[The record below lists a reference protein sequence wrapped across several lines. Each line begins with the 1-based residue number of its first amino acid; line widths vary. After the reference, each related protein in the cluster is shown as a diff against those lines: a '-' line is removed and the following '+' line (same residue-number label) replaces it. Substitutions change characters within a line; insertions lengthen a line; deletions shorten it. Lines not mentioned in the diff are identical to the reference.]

1 MKFRYQG
8 YDRTGAG
15 VSAVIDAA
23 DEAGAREQL
32 TRKGIAVAELSRV
45 KQAAG
50 PATSGGGFG
59 SGKRREQVAAFLR
72 QLSVLVE
79 TGTPLVEA
87 ITSIERQLEDGP
99 WKATLARVLERL
111 QEGAQ
116 LSEAMAS
123 HPAYFDPVC
132 RSLIAAG
139 ESGGKLGDMLCRL
152 AVFMRQ
158 QVKLRRTVT
167 GAMAY
172 PCLLICV
179 AFVVVV
185 AMLGFVMPRFEG
197 LFKSI
202 DAKLPPTTEMLMGA
216 SAFVRTNWY
225 YFAAIAV
232 AAPFAAWFWFRT
244 HTGRATTERV
254 MLRAPLLGSVTRAF
268 ATAKLA
274 RVLGVLLEGRVPML
288 EALRLTRSAAGR
300 DAYAKLVGRAEDAV
314 TRGESIL
321 GAFSD
326 PALINPSV
334 TEAIRSGERTGRVGA
349 VLVQIAD
356 HMDEDNE
363 MALKAA
369 VGLLEPLI
377 LIGLGLV
384 VGVMAISM
392 FLPLF
397 DLAASGGG
405 AH

>member
-15 VSAVIDAA
+15 VNAQIEAT
-23 DEAGAREQL
+23 DEASASEQL
-32 TRKGIAVAELSRV
+32 TRRGIAVAELSRV
-45 KQAAG
+45 RQASG
-50 PATSGGGFG
+50 PAPSGGGFG
-59 SGKRREQVAAFLR
+59 SGRRREQVAAFLR

-87 ITSIERQLEDGP
+87 ITSIEKQLEEGP
-99 WKATLARVLERL
+99 WKVTLARVLERL

-116 LSEAMAS
+116 LSDAMAS

-139 ESGGKLGDMLCRL
+139 ESGGKLGDMLSRL

-225 YFAAIAV
+225 YFAAVAV
-232 AAPFAAWFWFRT
+232 AASVAAWFWFRT
-244 HTGRATTERV
+244 HTGRACTERV

-300 DAYAKLVGRAEDAV
+300 DAYAGLVARAEDAV

-321 GAFSD
+321 GAFTD
-326 PALINPSV
+326 PTLINPSV

-356 HMDEDNE
+356 HMDEDND

>member
-216 SAFVRTNWY
+216 SAFIRTNWY

>member
-8 YDRTGAG
+8 YDRSGAG
-15 VSAVIDAA
+15 VSAQIAA
-23 DEAGAREQL
+23 PDEAGAREQL
-32 TRKGIAVAELSRV
+32 ARKGVAVSELARV
-45 KQAAG
+45 RETGAPSG
-50 PATSGGGFG
+50 GGGFG

-87 ITSIERQLEDGP
+87 ITSIERQLEEGP
-99 WKATLARVLERL
+99 WKATLARVRERL
-111 QEGAQ
+111 EEGAQ
-116 LSEAMAS
+116 LSDSMAA

-139 ESGGKLGDMLCRL
+139 ESGGKLGDMLSRL

-216 SAFVRTNWY
+216 SAFVRAHWY
-225 YFAAIAV
+225 YFVALAG
-232 AAPFAAWFWFRT
+232 AAPFAAWLWLRT
-244 HTGRATTERV
+244 HTGRSAAERA
-254 MLRAPLLGSVTRAF
+254 MIRAPLLGPVTRAF

-288 EALRLTRSAAGR
+288 DALRLTRSATGR
-300 DAYAKLVGRAEDAV
+300 DAYARLVARAEDAV

-326 PALINPSV
+326 PTLINPSV

-356 HMDEDNE
+356 HMDEDND